1 MNISVTLMGQLSR
14 DKVSPDKLLVT
25 SRLIFSV
32 NRNEQEKQLSQSLIK
47 VIFIG
52 YLPSKI
58 SYLEGY
64 HLSAKIK

>member
-32 NRNEQEKQLSQSLIK
+32 NRNEQEKQLSKLNKSDLYW
-47 VIFIG
+47 V
-52 YLPSKI
+52 ST
-58 SYLEGY
+58 
-64 HLSAKIK
+64 